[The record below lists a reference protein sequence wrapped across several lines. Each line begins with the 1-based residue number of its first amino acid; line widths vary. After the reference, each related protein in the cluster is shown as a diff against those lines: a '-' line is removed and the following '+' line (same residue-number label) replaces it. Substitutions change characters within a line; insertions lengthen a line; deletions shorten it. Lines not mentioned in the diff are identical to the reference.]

1 LDESKCL
8 REEWALKTLPRAVI
22 LKRFAT
28 DLRVLLRAIDFGIGA
43 RKIALVARLTTV
55 FPVSPALHGRQRRGY
70 NKSSHRFSFCEH
82 SCAMENT
89 PTEKPNVVI
98 VGAGFGGLEA
108 AKKLACEN
116 VRVTVIDRTNYHLF
130 QPLLYQVATAAL
142 SPADIA
148 APVRAVLSKWKNVE
162 VILAE
167 VQSVDVDAK
176 KIKTTDTEIGYD
188 FLILATGARH
198 SYFGHNE
205 WEKLAPGLKS
215 LEDAIE
221 LRRRLLMAFEYAEK
235 VTDEGARKA
244 AMTFVIIGGG
254 PTGVEMAGAIAEIAR
269 YTLAKDFRHIDP
281 SEARVILIEGDPRL
295 LAAFPEDLSASALK
309 QLVDLGVEVRTG
321 TRATNLTEGGVQA
334 GNEFIPCRVKIWAAG
349 NNASFVGKTL
359 GTPVDQVGRVMV
371 NGDLTIPGHP
381 EVQVIGDLAN
391 FSHQTGQPLPGV
403 SPVAMQQG
411 RHAARNILAMIEGR
425 RPQHFRYWDK
435 GSMAT
440 IGRNKAVA
448 DLNLVHLSGLPA
460 WLVWLFVHIIFLVG
474 FRNRLAV
481 LFQWAWAYFTFN
493 KGARLITRNF
503 QAEQRPPA

>member
-1 LDESKCL
+1 
-8 REEWALKTLPRAVI
+8 
-22 LKRFAT
+22 
-28 DLRVLLRAIDFGIGA
+28 
-43 RKIALVARLTTV
+43 
-55 FPVSPALHGRQRRGY
+55 
-70 NKSSHRFSFCEH
+70 
-82 SCAMENT
+82 MENT
-89 PTEKPNVVI
+89 PEEKPRVVI

-108 AKKLACEN
+108 AKKLVGQD

-148 APVRAVLSKWKNVE
+148 APVRAILSRWKNME

-167 VQSVDVDAK
+167 VQSVDVAAK
-176 KIKTTDTEIGYD
+176 KIKTTDMEIPYD

-205 WEKLAPGLKS
+205 WEQLAPGLKS

-235 VTDEGARKA
+235 ITDEAARKA
-244 AMTFVIIGGG
+244 ALTFVIIGGG

-281 SEARVILIEGDPRL
+281 SQARVILIEADPRL
-295 LAAFPEDLSASALK
+295 LGSFPEDLSVSAMK
-309 QLVDLGVEVRTG
+309 QLVDLGVEVRTSM
-321 TRATNLTEGGVQA
+321 RATNLTETGLQVGDQ
-334 GNEFIPCRVKIWAAG
+334 FIPCRVKIWAAG
-349 NNASFVGKTL
+349 NNASFLGKTL
-359 GTPVDQVGRVMV
+359 GVPIDRVGRVMV
-371 NGDLTIPGHP
+371 NDDLTIPGHP

-391 FSHQTGQPLPGV
+391 FSHQTGQPLPEV

-411 RHAARNILAMIEGR
+411 RHAATNILRMIKNRG
-425 RPQHFRYWDK
+425 PQRFRYWDK
-435 GSMAT
+435 GNMAT

-448 DLNLVHLSGLPA
+448 DLNFVHLSGLPA

-493 KGARLITRNF
+493 AGARLITRNF
-503 QAEQRPPA
+503 QSETRPPA

>member
-1 LDESKCL
+1 MPA
-8 REEWALKTLPRAVI
+8 RR
-22 LKRFAT
+22 
-28 DLRVLLRAIDFGIGA
+28 LRAQNFAADRDLESFSHGFFCLTARDCFRHRA
-43 RKIALVARLTTV
+43 RKIAANAAMTNSLSRCRAS
-55 FPVSPALHGRQRRGY
+55 VSAPKAFGVRRNALQ
-70 NKSSHRFSFCEH
+70 FSC
-82 SCAMENT
+82 MEDA
-89 PTEKPNVVI
+89 PIKMPHVVI

-108 AKKLACEN
+108 AKKLACKK

-148 APVRAVLSKWKNVE
+148 APVRAVLSKWENIE

-167 VQSVDVDAK
+167 VESVDVDAK
-176 KIKTTDTEIGYD
+176 KVKMTDGELDYD

-198 SYFGHNE
+198 TYFGHPE

-215 LEDAIE
+215 LEDAVEI
-221 LRRRLLMAFEYAEK
+221 RRRILLAFEHAK
-235 VTDEGARKA
+235 KITDEAARKA

-281 SEARVILIEGDPRL
+281 STARVILVENEPRV
-295 LAAFPEDLSASALK
+295 LAAFPDDLSASAQK
-309 QLVDLGVEVRTG
+309 QLVDLGVEVRVG
-321 TRATNLTEGGVQA
+321 VHATNLTDA
-334 GNEFIPCRVKIWAAG
+334 GLNVGDEFIPCRVKIWAAG
-349 NNASFVGKTL
+349 NNASFVGQTL
-359 GTPVDQVGRVMV
+359 TVPMDRVGRVMV
-371 NGDLTIPGHP
+371 NNDLTIPGHP
-381 EVQVIGDLAN
+381 EIQVIGDLAN

-411 RHAARNILAMIEGR
+411 RHAARNILATLEGR
-425 RPQHFRYWDK
+425 QPQQFWYWDK

-448 DLNLVHLSGLPA
+448 DLKLVHLSGLPA
-460 WLVWLFVHIIFLVG
+460 WLAWLFVHIIFLVG

-481 LFQWAWAYFTFN
+481 LFQLGWAYFSFN

-503 QAEQRPPA
+503 QSEQRPPA